1 MYSRIHIRIRHP
13 VFAIC
18 IAFVTWCI
26 RSSPSITHM
35 LCYRNPQSTMRLYL
49 AGNNKLVVDSDNILR
64 LDDLDVVIIY
74 KTLINNTFVVS
85 LDLRYNHITDDG
97 AKYLGL
103 LLAVCTVSILASG
116 KCNRN
121 VVLLLDTWLEDVWSN

>member
-1 MYSRIHIRIRHP
+1 
-13 VFAIC
+13 
-18 IAFVTWCI
+18 
-26 RSSPSITHM
+26 M
-35 LCYRNPQSTMRLYL
+35 LCCRNPKSTMRLYL

-103 LLAVCTVSILASG
+103 LLAVCTVSISAACQTLQKICCSTHNLKLFGRYLVKLMVLAT
-116 KCNRN
+116 KFAIM
-121 VVLLLDTWLEDVWSN
+121 LTF

>member
-1 MYSRIHIRIRHP
+1 
-13 VFAIC
+13 
-18 IAFVTWCI
+18 
-26 RSSPSITHM
+26 
-35 LCYRNPQSTMRLYL
+35 MRLYL
-49 AGNNKLVVDSDNILR
+49 AGNNKLVVDSDNVLR

-103 LLAVCTVSILASG
+103 LLAVCLVFHPSCMINETIMSFRCSI
-116 KCNRN
+116 
-121 VVLLLDTWLEDVWSN
+121 DTYLVKLKVIAPKFTIYIMLTF